1 VVAAPGAGA
10 AAQLKELVVVAVP
23 RGLQAR
29 VVAPAEAVAADLE
42 AVAVVEEVAE
52 AEAGGADKDRKS
64 VSSEQ

>member
-1 VVAAPGAGA
+1 
-10 AAQLKELVVVAVP
+10 LKELVVVAVP